1 MPLGSLTQ
9 GQEFFDELAALAG
22 CSEPSP
28 PTFNTS
34 TISSSSLARSYTS
47 KLACLR
53 AVPMTELTHA
63 IDASPNLFGYA
74 SVRLAWQP
82 RVDGVLFAEDPILS
96 VQEKKVMNVPYVSGA
111 CDDEGT

>member
-1 MPLGSLTQ
+1 MA
-9 GQEFFDELAALAG
+9 EL
-22 CSEPSP
+22 
-28 PTFNTS
+28 
-34 TISSSSLARSYTS
+34 
-47 KLACLR
+47 
-53 AVPMTELTHA
+53 VHA

>member
-9 GQEFFDELAALAG
+9 GQEYFDELAALAG
-22 CSEPSP
+22 CSEPSA

-34 TISSSSLARSYTS
+34 TISSSLARSYTS

-53 AVPMTELTHA
+53 AVPMTKLAHA